1 MKHLAMILAAALAV
15 APAGAQAPDPD
26 SAPDPAPESE
36 VEEGFSLLEEG
47 AKLMLRGLMGE
58 IGPALEDMQRSL
70 EDAGAELGPLLAEMV
85 RLIDD
90 LQHYQA
96 PERLPNGD
104 IIIRRKPDAP
114 APPADGAGSPEIEI

>member
-1 MKHLAMILAAALAV
+1 MKHLAMILAVALAV
-15 APAGAQAPDPD
+15 APAGAQT
-26 SAPDPAPESE
+26 PDPAPESE

-47 AKLMLRGLMGE
+47 AKLLLRGLMGE

-70 EDAGAELGPLLAEMV
+70 EDAGAELGPLLAEMM

-90 LQHYQA
+90 LQHYQV

-114 APPADGAGSPEIEI
+114 APPADGANPEIEI